1 MRARPKAQRARAMY
15 VRIGAKRGR
24 VRKCGNVWMS
34 EAAGDSLQE
43 RGGSFLLSHVC
54 SDALWQISRDAADAA
69 A

>member
-34 EAAGDSLQE
+34 EVTGDSLQE

-54 SDALWQISRDAADAA
+54 SDALWSISRDAADAA